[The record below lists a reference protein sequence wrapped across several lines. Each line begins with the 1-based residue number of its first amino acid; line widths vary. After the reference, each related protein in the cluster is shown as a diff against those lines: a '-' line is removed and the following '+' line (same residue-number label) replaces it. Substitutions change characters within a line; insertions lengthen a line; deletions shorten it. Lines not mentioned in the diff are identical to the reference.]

1 MKKLLIY
8 PTSRAL
14 RYTTQAQRDKDT
26 FLPSLMRID
35 EFEQRAIIIPKKVM
49 VDSLQR
55 VLLLRE
61 AAEFEEFKR
70 LKFDKELIHFFSRSD
85 AFFKFFEELAG
96 EGVSFDDLVGADAYV
111 EFDRHLEILETLQK
125 RYRELLNAKALT
137 DRAFIPDEYQINRG
151 FIESY
156 DQFELYLEGY
166 LSHYELSLIS
176 DIAKIKPFII
186 HIHTGKFNIKM
197 LNRFEE
203 LGITLPLNY
212 HISFDIHTKK
222 IIYKEPR
229 ESEIRAEVYRCEERL
244 EQIPLA
250 LEAIDR
256 LVSSGIEP
264 QNIVLILPDE
274 QMQEQFH
281 IYDKA
286 NNFNFAMGFAYKH
299 KNSYKRV
306 DALYRYWQSYDTHY
320 KELLLSYGVEIDEFT
335 ISMSDKISNIEFFRI
350 LDGWGLLD
358 KKEESVVEQ
367 YHYFLRVFDSY
378 SMPIAHWL
386 YLWIQILSNLSIDD
400 VRGGKITVMGVLE
413 SRGISYEGVVIV
425 DVNEDIVP
433 VTSSKDRFLNTS
445 VRAYASLPTKSDR
458 EALQKYFYQRL
469 LEQAKSSIIYYASSD
484 NRLPSKFLYEL
495 GLNNSEVATASL
507 ELLYSD
513 SSKIIEPKDP
523 IVERFNASTYR
534 WSATMLKSFIECK
547 REFYYRYIKRLETPQ
562 KDEINE
568 GLILHEVLDRVF
580 RGYDHSS
587 SVEELKSLFDR
598 HLGEYLSS
606 IYKDNDI
613 RYEYYRI
620 LWHKRLGEFFSN
632 QVDHFRGDWRVIASE
647 YQVDGDIEGI
657 EFVGK
662 IDRVDQNSS
671 NTLVIDYKTGSTKVA
686 NRTKNLEKLSDFQMS
701 IYNKLLLQK
710 GYKNI
715 ELGFIKLFEK
725 GEYEPIKALEAKDK
739 LLLEHITLL
748 KNYHTFIA
756 KKCDNLQKCQ
766 YCNYR
771 LNCERGEYL

>member
-1 MKKLLIY
+1 MKRLLIY

-14 RYTTQAQRDKDT
+14 RYAIKAQRDRDA

-55 VLLLRE
+55 ILLLRE
-61 AAEFEEFKR
+61 ASDFEEFKR
-70 LKFDKELIHFFSRSD
+70 LKFDKELIRFFSRSD

-96 EGVSFDDLVGADAYV
+96 EGVGFDELVGADAYV
-111 EFDRHLEILETLQK
+111 EFDRHIEILETLQK
-125 RYRELLNAKALT
+125 RYRVLLNAKGLT
-137 DRAFIPDEYQINRG
+137 DRAFIPNEYQLNRG

-176 DIAKIKPFII
+176 DIAQTKPFII

-197 LNRFEE
+197 VNRFEE

-212 HISFDIHTKK
+212 HISFDLHTKE
-222 IIYKEPR
+222 IIHQEIRK
-229 ESEIRAEVYRCEERL
+229 SEIRAKVYRCEERL

-274 QMQEQFH
+274 QMQEQFY

-299 KNSYKRV
+299 KNSYKRI
-306 DALYRYWQSYDTHY
+306 DALYRYWQSHDTHY
-320 KELLLSYGVEIDEFT
+320 RDLLLSYGVKIDEFN
-335 ISMSDKISNIEFFRI
+335 ISMSNKIDNIEFFEI
-350 LDGWGLLD
+350 LDGWDLLD
-358 KKEESVVEQ
+358 KNEESVVEQ
-367 YHYFLRVFDSY
+367 YHHFLRLFDSY
-378 SMPIAHWL
+378 SMPIPHWL
-386 YLWIQILSNLSIDD
+386 YLWMQVVANISIDD
-400 VRGGKITVMGVLE
+400 VRGGKVTVMGVLE

-433 VTSSKDRFLNTS
+433 VTTSKDRFLNTA

-458 EALQKYFYQRL
+458 EALQKYFYQRI

-495 GLNNSEVATASL
+495 GLNDSTVAIAPL
-507 ELLYSD
+507 ELLYGGN
-513 SSKIIEPKDP
+513 SKIIESKDP
-523 IVERFNASTYR
+523 IVERFNATKYR

-547 REFYYRYIKRLETPQ
+547 REFYYHYIKNLKSPQ

-587 SVEELKSLFDR
+587 SIEELKSLFDKN
-598 HLGEYLSS
+598 LGEYLGS
-606 IYKDNDI
+606 IYKDDDI

-620 LWHKRLGEFFSN
+620 LWHKRLDEFFSK
-632 QVDHFRGDWRVIASE
+632 QIAHFRADWRVVASE
-647 YQVDGDIEGI
+647 YQLSGDIEGI

-662 IDRVDQNSS
+662 IDRLDQNGT
-671 NTLVIDYKTGSTKVA
+671 NTLIIDYKTGSTKEA

-701 IYNKLLLQK
+701 IYNKLLAQK
-710 GYKNI
+710 GYTDI

-725 GEYEPIKALEAKDK
+725 GEYEPIKALEAKDE

-748 KNYHTFIA
+748 KSYSTFVA